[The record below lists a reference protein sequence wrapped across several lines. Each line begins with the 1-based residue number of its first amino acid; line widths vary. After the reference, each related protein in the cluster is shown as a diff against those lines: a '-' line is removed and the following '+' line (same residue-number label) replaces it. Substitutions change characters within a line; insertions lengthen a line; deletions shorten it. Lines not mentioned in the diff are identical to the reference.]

1 MINDSSKKLN
11 NVLNNLQRSKL
22 GDYRLNNAQKERLSN
37 ILKDVENISEHFNN
51 LSNVYTN
58 ISVINDSL
66 KYQKE
71 NNKSLNENYQY
82 MLKECVKLEKKIEIL
97 QDSEELLKD
106 IIKVKNNEHIDLITN
121 LCENVNSRDFS
132 KSQSFKQVSNELYK
146 KGIINENERQVIF
159 NPPKLINESE
169 IEKAISKINRE
180 MDEAVE
186 DFSKQ
191 FTTQKYDYEL

>member
-1 MINDSSKKLN
+1 MLHIKLKLINGITIIDVINDSSKKLN
-11 NVLNNLQRSKL
+11 NLLNNLQGSKL
-22 GDYRLNNAQKERLSN
+22 GGYRLNNAQKERLSN

-58 ISVINDSL
+58 ISVINYSL

-146 KGIINENERQVIF
+146 KGIINKDERHVIF
-159 NPPKLINESE
+159 NQPSLIN
-169 IEKAISKINRE
+169 
-180 MDEAVE
+180 
-186 DFSKQ
+186 
-191 FTTQKYDYEL
+191 

>member
-1 MINDSSKKLN
+1 MSEAD
-11 NVLNNLQRSKL
+11 
-22 GDYRLNNAQKERLSN
+22 
-37 ILKDVENISEHFNN
+37 ILRFSAH
-51 LSNVYTN
+51 L
-58 ISVINDSL
+58 
-66 KYQKE
+66 
-71 NNKSLNENYQY
+71 
-82 MLKECVKLEKKIEIL
+82 L
-97 QDSEELLKD
+97 QDSEEFLKD
-106 IIKVKNNEHIDLITN
+106 VIKAKDKDHIELITN
-121 LCENVNSRDFS
+121 LCENVNSKDYS